1 MNPLH
6 AYLVRMIIFV
16 AIVAAV
22 AAVLAASV
30 AEAFIANIGLNAFI
44 LGILLLGILYIFR
57 QVILLR
63 IDVAWIENFREVDD
77 GLTLPRPPRLL
88 QPMATMMADRRG
100 RMSLS
105 SLSMRGLLDG
115 IGSRLDE
122 SRDISRYL
130 IGLLIFLG
138 LLGTFW
144 GLLQTVTSVG
154 DVIGGLSVG
163 DSDLASVFDRLK
175 GGLEQPLSGM
185 GTAFSSSLFG
195 LAGSLVL
202 GFLDLQAGQAQNRFY
217 NDLEDWLSRFTRL
230 SSGAGI
236 AEGDGSVPG
245 YVGALLEKTADSLD
259 DLQRTLTRG
268 EERRQAADANMLAL
282 TQKIATL
289 TDQMHT
295 GQELMARLAE
305 NQLAMKRV
313 LDGLNEAREAPLL
326 DESSRTH
333 LRNLD
338 VYMSR
343 LLEETTTGR
352 NQLISELRGE
362 IKLLARTL
370 AGRPPG
376 ERG

>member
-22 AAVLAASV
+22 AAVLAVSV
-30 AEAFIANIGLNAFI
+30 TEAFIANIGLNAFI
-44 LGILLLGILYIFR
+44 LGILLLGIVYIFR

-77 GLTLPRPPRLL
+77 GLQLPRPPRLL

-105 SLSMRGLLDG
+105 SPSMRGLLDG

-154 DVIGGLSVG
+154 DVIGSLSVG
-163 DSDLASVFDRLK
+163 DSDLAGVFDRLK

-230 SSGAGI
+230 SSGSGI
-236 AEGDGSVPG
+236 AEGDGTVPG
-245 YVGALLEKTADSLD
+245 YVSALLEKTADSLD

-268 EERRQAADANMLAL
+268 EERRQSADGNMMAL
-282 TQKIATL
+282 TQKIAAL

-295 GQELMARLAE
+295 EQELMTKLAE
-305 NQLAMKRV
+305 NQLAMKLV
-313 LDGLNEAREAPLL
+313 LEGLNEAREAPML

>member
-22 AAVLAASV
+22 AAVLAVSV
-30 AEAFIANIGLNAFI
+30 TEAFIANIGLNAFI
-44 LGILLLGILYIFR
+44 LGILLLGIIYIFR
-57 QVILLR
+57 QVVLLR

-77 GLTLPRPPRLL
+77 GLTLPRPPPLL

-105 SLSMRGLLDG
+105 SPSMRGLLDG

-163 DSDLASVFDRLK
+163 DADLAGVFDRLK

-217 NDLEDWLSRFTRL
+217 NDLENWLSRFTRL

-236 AEGDGSVPG
+236 TEGDGTVPG
-245 YVGALLEKTADSLD
+245 YVSALLEKTADSLD

-268 EERRQAADANMLAL
+268 EERRQSADVNMMAL
-282 TQKIATL
+282 TQKIAAL
-289 TDQMHT
+289 TDQMHME
-295 GQELMARLAE
+295 QKLMAKLAE

-313 LDGLNEAREAPLL
+313 LDGLNDAREAPML
-326 DESSRTH
+326 DEASRTH

>member
-6 AYLVRMIIFV
+6 AYLVRMIVFV

-22 AAVLAASV
+22 AAVLVVSV
-30 AEAFIANIGLNAFI
+30 AEAFLANVGLNAFI
-44 LGILLLGILYIFR
+44 LGVLLLGIVYIFR

-77 GLTLPRPPRLL
+77 GLELPRPPRLL

-105 SLSMRGLLDG
+105 SPSMRGLLDG

-144 GLLQTVTSVG
+144 GLLQTVSSVG
-154 DVIGGLSVG
+154 EVIGGLSVG
-163 DSDLASVFDRLK
+163 DANLAGVFDRLK
-175 GGLEQPLSGM
+175 SGLEQPLSGM

-245 YVGALLEKTADSLD
+245 YVSALLEKTADSLD

-268 EERRQAADANMLAL
+268 EESRQAADASMLAL
-282 TQKIATL
+282 TQKIAAL

-295 GQELMARLAE
+295 EQELMARLAE

-313 LDGLNEAREAPLL
+313 LDALSETREAPLL
-326 DESSRTH
+326 DETSRTH

-343 LLEETTTGR
+343 LLEETTSGR

-370 AGRPPG
+370 ANRPPG
-376 ERG
+376 ERR